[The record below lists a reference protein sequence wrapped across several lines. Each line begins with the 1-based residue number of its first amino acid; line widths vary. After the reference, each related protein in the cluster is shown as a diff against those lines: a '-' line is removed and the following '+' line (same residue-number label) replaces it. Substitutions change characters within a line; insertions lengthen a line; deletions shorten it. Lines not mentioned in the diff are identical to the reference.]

1 MGYRRADTLSGHLP
15 ETNTTFMR
23 TCRQVYHEA
32 ADYLYS
38 RGRIGIEIDGDSLR
52 MLGLSFKP
60 AINASPCP
68 GAFTYIRRL
77 DFRIMLN
84 LRQGLNLHE
93 VCLTHMTIAY
103 LANFVKKHQL
113 QDVSILLEMH
123 LPHDHLSFQK
133 TDMAAQLLQ
142 HKAGDLTWPHIATFV
157 IDPLRD
163 IQVRRSGKVI
173 FDRPLH
179 TPQVFQ
185 IPAFRHLPA
194 DLAETMR
201 SGRHGG
207 DKHSKFVPYLE
218 ALQAVCDSLQTF
230 YYHDS
235 DDVNTVAYCDM
246 LLHSEEML
254 YDIRCAVIRGD
265 IEALLVYHNEYIRRL
280 LLMLPDPGV
289 CEPGKT
295 NFDLGLSMRHLSNDQ
310 AVALSSTLA
319 VLSAAFPRDVEI
331 FSLGA
336 MHVEG
341 AITEWNSRKDLEG
354 GVMEYGNFGPGKNK
368 DPNTGARDE
377 VYFFN
382 GLWCGGN
389 HDRGPLTTATWDLH

>member
-15 ETNTTFMR
+15 GTTTTFMR
-23 TCRQVYHEA
+23 TCRQIYHEA

-52 MLGLSFKP
+52 MLGLYFKP
-60 AINASPCP
+60 AFKASPFP

-93 VCLTHMTIAY
+93 VCLTHMTISY
-103 LANFVKKHQL
+103 LTSFVKHHQL

-133 TDMAAQLLQ
+133 NDMAAQLLQ
-142 HKAGDLTWPHIATFV
+142 HKTGDLTWPHIAAFV

-194 DLAETMR
+194 ELAETMR
-201 SGRHGG
+201 CGTYGG

-280 LLMLPDPGV
+280 LLVLPDPGV

-295 NFDLGLSMRHLSNDQ
+295 NFDLGSSLQLLSNEQ
-310 AVALSSTLA
+310 AIALSCALT
-319 VLSAAFPRDVEI
+319 VLSCAFPTNVEV

-336 MHVEG
+336 MHVER
-341 AITEWNSRKDLEG
+341 AIVRWNWHNDLEDEG
-354 GVMEYGNFGPGKNK
+354 LEHGNTGPSRNK
-368 DPNTGARDE
+368 DSNTGARDE

-389 HDRGPLTTATWDLH
+389 HDRGPL